1 MGDLIGFIPS
11 VHHPQLIN
19 CCIPSSQIAFPL
31 SQKITIFGSSF
42 GSKKYLG
49 GVLQLYTYIFT
60 YIHISYMNS
69 VVDCT
74 IYYNFYLLT
83 CILLKKG
90 NRKEVNNFTHNLLD

>member
-19 CCIPSSQIAFPL
+19 CCIPSSQIASPP
-31 SQKITIFGSSF
+31 ITENYNFGSSF
-42 GSKKYLG
+42 GSKTYLG

-60 YIHISYMNS
+60 YIHISYMRS